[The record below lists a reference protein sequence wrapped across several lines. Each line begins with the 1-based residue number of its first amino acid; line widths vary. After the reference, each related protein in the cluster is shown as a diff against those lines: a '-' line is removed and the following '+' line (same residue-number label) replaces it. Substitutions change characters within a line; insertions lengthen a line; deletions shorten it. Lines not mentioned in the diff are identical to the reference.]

1 MPENKLDI
9 ELFISTHCPHCA
21 QTLELLTTAI
31 KHEEFSSLKIINLN
45 TLNNPTDYSYIRSVP
60 FIKIDG
66 FEFSGEITKSELD
79 NWLSAYKNGTLSK
92 LYFTNLLMDGL
103 INQLEHFIKRKPGYW
118 LDLINLA
125 QDPETKMQVRIGITA
140 LFESLNKEVI
150 TIPSIDK
157 IITSLIHAAQTTE
170 DAIQVDLIYLL
181 SLLYSALKEAGEPHK
196 ALNDFIES
204 RFNDKSDE
212 IKEIIEDVFH

>member
-45 TLNNPTDYSYIRSVP
+45 TLNNLTDYSYIRSVP

-66 FEFSGEITKSELD
+66 FEFSGKIKKSELD

-92 LYFTNLLMDGL
+92 LYFTNLLMDGQ
-103 INQLEHFIKRKPGYW
+103 INQLEYFIKRKPGYW

-170 DAIQVDLIYLL
+170 HVIQVDLIYLL

-196 ALNDFIES
+196 VLNDFIES
-204 RFNDKSDE
+204 RLNDKSDD